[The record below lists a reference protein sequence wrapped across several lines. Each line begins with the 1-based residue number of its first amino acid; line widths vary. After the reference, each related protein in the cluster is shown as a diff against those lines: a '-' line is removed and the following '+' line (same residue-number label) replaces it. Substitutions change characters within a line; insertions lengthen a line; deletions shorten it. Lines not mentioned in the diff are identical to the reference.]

1 MTNKTMLLLFC
12 TIIFSSQTMA
22 QQKLVDIFA
31 TPTDEYILL
40 QNNIKLLYD
49 ANKGDT
55 VSLALSKTISIKVR
69 MNMNVWNNEQTHT
82 IGGKLLDYKDAY
94 ISLTSVT
101 SDGEFNVT
109 GGIFSKTERS
119 MFKILLEDDG
129 RVYCRK
135 MMKEQFAGE

>member
-31 TPTDEYILL
+31 SPEDEYVLL

-82 IGGKLLDYKDAY
+82 IGGKLLDYKDAF
-94 ISLTSVT
+94 ISITSVT
-101 SDGEFNVT
+101 NDGAFNVS
-109 GGIFSKTERS
+109 GGIFSKAERT

-129 RVYCRK
+129 IVYCRK
-135 MMKEQFAGE
+135 MMKEQFRGE